1 MLTHWSQLVPD
12 SYVNRRPRTL
22 SITGRKEGRKEG
34 AHEQVRKQPR
44 RDQEQ
49 GGGAGLYRESW
60 TSSASVV
67 SQRRSYGH
75 CLCDSVLQSSWD
87 SNCVVLWS
95 LDTALTSCCSGGGP
109 RQPRSSGLAPVSRFH
124 SSVPLFPLVPVP
136 NGPSR
141 LRGR

>member
-1 MLTHWSQLVPD
+1 MAQSHESRRDQEEGGELD
-12 SYVNRRPRTL
+12 S
-22 SITGRKEGRKEG
+22 
-34 AHEQVRKQPR
+34 PR

-49 GGGAGLYRESW
+49 GGGAGLESW

-75 CLCDSVLQSSWD
+75 CLCDCSAQQLGQQLRGA
-87 SNCVVLWS
+87 VVAAQRRT
-95 LDTALTSCCSGGGP
+95 DTAITFCCSGGGP
-109 RQPRSSGLAPVSRFH
+109 RQPWFSGLAPVSRFH

-136 NGPSR
+136 NRPSR